1 MASVEE
7 IVDRLAKEDP
17 YYGVFRPGLGVEDTH
32 SFQAVR
38 LEDEGE
44 PVKKYLPNRK
54 VVSGIVAGA
63 VAAVSVKLFGSEL
76 DPELAS
82 AVTLCVM
89 TVISYLVPLPEAPE
103 GE

>member
-1 MASVEE
+1 MASVQE

-17 YYGVFRPGLGVEDTH
+17 LYGIFRPGLGVQDTH
-32 SFQAVR
+32 TFDAVQ
-38 LEDEGE
+38 DEGE

-82 AVTLCVM
+82 AVTLLV
-89 TVISYLVPLPEAPE
+89 VSGISYLVPLPEASE
-103 GE
+103 